1 MANSLSK
8 EMKLKFSIEDVR
20 EQDVPENIINLW
32 TYNYATQYHP
42 CYACE
47 TYGGFCEKILQE
59 RWCSE
64 WGHFNYVIEKIK
76 KCDKNFIDISNFS
89 NNTRHEIINI
99 LINKNKEK
107 A

>member
-1 MANSLSK
+1 MK
-8 EMKLKFSIEDVR
+8 EK
-20 EQDVPENIINLW
+20 
-32 TYNYATQYHP
+32 
-42 CYACE
+42 
-47 TYGGFCEKILQE
+47 
-59 RWCSE
+59 WCSE
-64 WGHFNYVIEKIK
+64 WGDFNYVIEKIK